1 MLTSDLLVTKTY
13 KGKIEPVYARIDK
26 NNLEVAESL
35 INIFQK
41 HIGRT
46 YGELAEEIDGIEEID
61 FRFIRGLSQ
70 ILKRKC
76 VIEMDASIE
85 PSIARKMVF
94 EECGGSVLDIAE
106 REEVITKIAEK
117 VSLDPNELEKDM
129 WADMEENLIVKDF
142 HVISPEDL
150 LKQYNMSLTQTLLFK
165 ATGMEIQI
173 NDNFQEIFWNIKKF
187 GLMYSIEDDTIY
199 LDGAASLFKM
209 TERYGNSLAKLL
221 PTIMRSKKWS
231 IKASVLKKTMN
242 GNRIYDFT
250 LDSGHPIFEIEHD
263 MKSGMDTDME
273 SFDSAIEKEFSLLNF
288 NDWNVRR
295 ESEVLKA
302 GQYAFIPDF
311 SLEKNGKKVYVEII
325 GFWTPEY
332 LKKKIH
338 KINLLEK
345 EEKDNL
351 ILLVNKKLACSG
363 SDFNMDNV
371 IFYDRKVP
379 YLEIINILRK
389 FEEKMVAEDIERLK
403 SIDINFEGNVIDLD
417 EIAEKYNVTL
427 DALSSALNLNNN
439 SKTKIK
445 NNDHLRIGNQLVN
458 NKTLKAVEEE
468 LNGVN
473 LYNEALIIIEK
484 YGIKGQQIFDMLGY
498 KVKWNGLDPDNAEL
512 IAFNTRNEL
521 NYNTNKSKVYVFKV
535 ALKYLKGTWRRIE
548 VQGDQTLEDFDGA
561 IKEGFNYDDQE
572 VGEFFSGTFLK
583 VNSMGI
589 IEPDGSGTGVT
600 KKIEELELMEGST
613 LKYIYGFGDD
623 IEHFIKLEKIVR
635 PIPNIKYPRI
645 ISRNKKN
652 NRYCVSCKE
661 IQIKSLATLICI
673 DCTEEKRKQMFLCQY
688 CMDEEH
694 EDHYVNK
701 LIP

>member
-1 MLTSDLLVTKTY
+1 MINMLTSDLLVTKSY

-26 NNLEVAESL
+26 NNLEVADSL

-106 REEVITKIAEK
+106 REEVIKKIAEK

-142 HVISPEDL
+142 YVISPEDL

-187 GLMYSIEDDTIY
+187 GLMYSIEDDKIY

-242 GNRIYDFT
+242 GNRIYEFT
-250 LDSGHPIFEIEHD
+250 LDSGHPIFDIEHD
-263 MKSGMDTDME
+263 MKSGMSTDME

-311 SLEKNGKKVYVEII
+311 SLEKNDKKVYVEII

-332 LKKKIH
+332 LKKKIQ
-338 KINLLEK
+338 K
-345 EEKDNL
+345 
-351 ILLVNKKLACSG
+351 
-363 SDFNMDNV
+363 
-371 IFYDRKVP
+371 
-379 YLEIINILRK
+379 
-389 FEEKMVAEDIERLK
+389 
-403 SIDINFEGNVIDLD
+403 
-417 EIAEKYNVTL
+417 
-427 DALSSALNLNNN
+427 
-439 SKTKIK
+439 
-445 NNDHLRIGNQLVN
+445 
-458 NKTLKAVEEE
+458 
-468 LNGVN
+468 
-473 LYNEALIIIEK
+473 
-484 YGIKGQQIFDMLGY
+484 
-498 KVKWNGLDPDNAEL
+498 
-512 IAFNTRNEL
+512 
-521 NYNTNKSKVYVFKV
+521 
-535 ALKYLKGTWRRIE
+535 
-548 VQGDQTLEDFDGA
+548 
-561 IKEGFNYDDQE
+561 
-572 VGEFFSGTFLK
+572 
-583 VNSMGI
+583 
-589 IEPDGSGTGVT
+589 
-600 KKIEELELMEGST
+600 
-613 LKYIYGFGDD
+613 
-623 IEHFIKLEKIVR
+623 
-635 PIPNIKYPRI
+635 
-645 ISRNKKN
+645 
-652 NRYCVSCKE
+652 
-661 IQIKSLATLICI
+661 
-673 DCTEEKRKQMFLCQY
+673 
-688 CMDEEH
+688 
-694 EDHYVNK
+694 
-701 LIP
+701 